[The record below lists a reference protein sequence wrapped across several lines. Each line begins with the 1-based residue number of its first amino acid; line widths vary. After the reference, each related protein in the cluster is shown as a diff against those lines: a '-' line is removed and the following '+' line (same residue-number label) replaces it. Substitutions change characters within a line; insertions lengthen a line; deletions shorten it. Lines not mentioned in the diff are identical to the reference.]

1 MYNKHSKTQGR
12 IAVFYEIAL
21 LAAFFLMGYLF
32 DRGIR
37 AYVIIYWILFISAIL
52 IVLIKDKNLI
62 DLGFS
67 TEKLKVN
74 CLIMLGIIAM
84 AFGLTV
90 AFSHHSL
97 LKLVKAACYY
107 LFYIAMVEEV
117 IFRGFLQNYLFG
129 FRINRKMVYL
139 LGGIFF
145 AVMHIPFQM
154 YVNDMVSVEY
164 LVAALPQLAFTF
176 VFHLIMSFIT
186 YHRKDIMIPIALHFA
201 IDFLQAAF

>member
-1 MYNKHSKTQGR
+1 MYNEHSKTQGR
-12 IAVFYEIAL
+12 IALFYEIVL

-32 DRGIR
+32 DKGIR
-37 AYVIIYWILFISAIL
+37 AYVIIYWLLFISAIL
-52 IVLIKDKNLI
+52 IVLVKDRNLI

-74 CLIMLGIIAM
+74 CLIMSGIIVI

-90 AFSHHSL
+90 VFGHHSL
-97 LKLVKAACYY
+97 PKLAKAASYY
-107 LFYIAMVEEV
+107 LFYVAMVEEV

-129 FRINRKMVYL
+129 FRINRKAVYL

-145 AVMHIPFQM
+145 AIMHIPFQM
-154 YVNDMVSVEY
+154 FANDMVSIKY
-164 LVAALPQLAFTF
+164 LFIALPQLAFTF

-186 YHRKDIMIPIALHFA
+186 YRRGDIMIPIALHFA